1 MFTTQE
7 NGDYAFSNA
16 RRTVYGTIDC
26 DVTIEETG
34 EVIPFSASPDD
45 TEEYGRVLY
54 NQLNTTYLSQVTDI
68 TQEELD
74 EYAAS
79 KVRKKRNKILVKTDW
94 TQNADVPQATRDLW
108 APYRQALRD
117 VPGQTG
123 FPYEITWPTPPA

>member
-16 RRTVYGTIDC
+16 RRTVHGTIDC
-26 DVTIEETG
+26 DVTIAETG
-34 EVIPFSASPDD
+34 EVLSFNASPDD

-74 EYAAS
+74 AYAAG
-79 KVRKKRNKILVKTDW
+79 KVRKKRNKLLVSTDW

-117 VPGQTG
+117 VPSQTG
-123 FPYEITWPTPPA
+123 FPHEVTWPTPPA